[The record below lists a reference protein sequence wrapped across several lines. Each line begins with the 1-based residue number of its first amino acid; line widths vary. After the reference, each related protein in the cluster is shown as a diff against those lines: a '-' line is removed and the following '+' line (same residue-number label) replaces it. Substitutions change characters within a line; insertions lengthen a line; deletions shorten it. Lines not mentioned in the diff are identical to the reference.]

1 MRSSEETMLIP
12 SSRRNLNQEYLEY
25 CQADL
30 PHPVGNSGPEKRW
43 QVLSIGLGLILDEFR
58 ISARIELMRDT
69 RPFIMRRR

>member
-43 QVLSIGLGLILDEFR
+43 QVLSTLCCRSASGWLGSVYEVACDRNTL
-58 ISARIELMRDT
+58 
-69 RPFIMRRR
+69 P